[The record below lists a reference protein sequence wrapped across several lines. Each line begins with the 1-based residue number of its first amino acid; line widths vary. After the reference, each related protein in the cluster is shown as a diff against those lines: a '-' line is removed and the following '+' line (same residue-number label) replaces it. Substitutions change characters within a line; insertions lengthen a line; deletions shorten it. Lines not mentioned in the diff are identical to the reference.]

1 MANNHV
7 EMIRK
12 LALENSRLHDA
23 LKKAEKL
30 HRAATG
36 TSLCEALGIRDL
48 LMPDVVEPIHKNVA
62 AKKVLS
68 ESISAASV
76 SNIPACMNRLN
87 NVKAPA
93 IKSNPANLRLGKY
106 PLTDEQQQVVE
117 LSITGQNLKVEAGAG
132 AGKTSSLTAI
142 SQNMG
147 KRKGLYLAF
156 NTDIIKDAKGRFHKD
171 TSCRTTHS
179 VAFEAAGHPFS
190 HRLNGKLTSQIIIDA
205 LKLQDWDGISK
216 WAQAAVLRQWVANFT
231 QSDEPYLGKKS
242 VPWKAVNLLT
252 KEGDKQRAYLAAQP
266 IVSHLWPAAVKLW
279 DLLSN
284 VHGNL
289 PITPDVYLKVWALT
303 EPQLQAD
310 LILFDEAQDTSAV
323 TMKLINDQSC
333 QVIWVGDRRQQ
344 IYGWRGAVN
353 AMDAIATPHTA
364 LLTRSFRYGQ
374 PIAELANLVLTNF
387 LNESDFKIVG
397 SPMVESKL
405 EEIENPKAILCRS
418 NRGAMN
424 ELMMALKQK
433 KKVHLSSDVSPM
445 IMDIEACQSLM
456 RGTRPRSPEF
466 QSFRDWNELV
476 EYSETEVGADLAPLV
491 KLLNL
496 WSAED
501 LLNALRLVQHVTQEE
516 ADVSI
521 CTVHKA
527 KGREFPTVKLAD
539 DFAFPA
545 SDQGKSKIP
554 FSAEEARIFYVGI
567 TRAQFGLDVTQC
579 RAAHVAMNW

>member
-1 MANNHV
+1 MATNQSDL
-7 EMIRK
+7 IRK

-30 HRAATG
+30 HQAATG
-36 TSLCEALGIRDL
+36 TSLCEALGIKDL
-48 LMPDVVEPIHKNVA
+48 LMPDVVEMLHRNPP
-62 AKKVLS
+62 AKKILS
-68 ESISAASV
+68 EPISTATGPNILASL
-76 SNIPACMNRLN
+76 NRLN
-87 NVKAPA
+87 KIKAPA

-117 LSITGQNLKVEAGAG
+117 LSITGKNLKVEAGAG
-132 AGKTSSLTAI
+132 SGKTSSLTAI

-147 KRKGLYLAF
+147 KKKGLYLAF
-156 NTDIIKDAKGRFHKD
+156 NSDIIKDAQGRFHSD

-179 VAFEAAGHPFS
+179 VAFEAVGHPFA
-190 HRLNGKLTSQIIIDA
+190 HRLKGKLTSQMIIDA

-231 QSDEPYLGKKS
+231 QSDEPYVGKKS
-242 VPWKAVNLLT
+242 VPWKAINLLT
-252 KEGDKQRAYLAAQP
+252 KQGDKQRAYLAAQP
-266 IVSHLWPAAVKLW
+266 IVTRLWPSAVQLW
-279 DLLSN
+279 DLLKN

-303 EPQLQAD
+303 EPQLQTQF
-310 LILFDEAQDTSAV
+310 ILFDEAQDTSGV
-323 TMKLINDQSC
+323 TMKLINDQAC

-344 IYGWRGAVN
+344 IYAWRGAVN

-364 LLTRSFRYGQ
+364 SLTRSFRYGQ

-424 ELMMALKQK
+424 ELMMALKQN

-466 QSFRDWNELV
+466 QSFKDWNDMV
-476 EYSETEVGADLAPLV
+476 DYSETEVGADLAPLV
-491 KLLNL
+491 KLLSL
-496 WSAED
+496 WSADE
-501 LLNALRLVQHVTQEE
+501 LLEALRLVQHVTQEE

-539 DFAFPA
+539 DFAFPE
-545 SDQGKSKIP
+545 SDHGKSKIP

-579 RAAHVAMNW
+579 RAAHVALNW